1 MAAIEVVTLAHGK
14 TSVDSSAVDSLRK
27 ELRGQLL
34 LAGDHGYDEAR
45 TIWNA
50 MIDKRPAL
58 IARCRGASDV
68 MRAVAFARD
77 RNLLLAVRG
86 GGHNIAG
93 SALCDGGMVIDLSLM
108 RSVRVDAKAR
118 RAWVEGGATLGDFD
132 HEAQAFGLATPLG
145 INSTTGVAGLTLGAG
160 FGWFSRKHGMTCDNL
175 ISADVVTADGT
186 LVHASADDHA
196 DLFWALRGGSGNFG
210 VVTSFEFQLHPLGPN
225 VLSGLVV
232 YPFDQAKK
240 VLTAYREWL
249 PSLPDDATVWVVA
262 RKAPPLPF
270 LPPEWHGKEIVA
282 LALFYAGD
290 PKQGEKVL
298 APAYTFGTPVGSHVG
313 VQPYTAWQQAFDPLL
328 TPGAR
333 NYWKSHNFA
342 DLPDGAIDVTIK
354 YIQTLPSPH
363 CEIFFGAIGHATTR
377 PSPEAMAYSHRNALW
392 VCNVHGRW
400 DTAAEDKKCIEWARG
415 FFRDAAPFATGGVY
429 VNFLTD
435 DEPDRIKAAYGPGYD
450 RLAAVKKKYDP
461 QNLFRVNQN
470 IRPSA

>member
-342 DLPDGAIDVTIK
+342 TLADGAIDALIHSVNH
-354 YIQTLPSPH
+354 LPSPH
-363 CEIFFGAIGHATTR
+363 CEIFFGCIGGQTMRVKTDAT
-377 PSPEAMAYSHRNALW
+377 AYPHRDTLFA
-392 VCNVHGRW
+392 VNVHGRW
-400 DTAAEDKKCIEWARG
+400 ETAAEDQAGIAWARE
-415 FFRDAAPFATGGVY
+415 FYEKTKPFATGGVY
-429 VNFLTD
+429 VNFLTE
-435 DEPDRIKAAYGPGYD
+435 DEGARLHSAYGANYD
-450 RLAAVKKKYDP
+450 KLATIKKKYDP
-461 QNLFRVNQN
+461 SNMFRNNFN
-470 IRPSA
+470 IAPA